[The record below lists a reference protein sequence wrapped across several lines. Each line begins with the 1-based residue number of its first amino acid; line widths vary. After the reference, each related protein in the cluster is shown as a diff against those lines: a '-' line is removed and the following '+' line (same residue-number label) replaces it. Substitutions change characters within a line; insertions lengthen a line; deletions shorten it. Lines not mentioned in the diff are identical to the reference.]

1 MSHIDSTG
9 RAGGVYSPRAEEPP
23 FDPAA
28 ILLALSAQQYSIMQ
42 SVATNQVKGALTLAS
57 RVASLGAAALT
68 LPKIRDRVIANE
80 GADIEGILARTKDFA
95 NRPPDAPVTENDLAE
110 MSSVTRW
117 AAERGYTLESLT
129 YVKQPTS
136 EEIKAAKNAGVDP
149 PEPQTL
155 IDQAA
160 LGTAIEMLE
169 RYASEVRSGEADNRS
184 LRGDIAGTSGMGA
197 LVGHLRSLGFNGP
210 LSSLSDLEQAGVALR
225 ELATATLDRLA
236 DAVKS
241 ARTTADMMSTKAAQ
255 VSDHLTTTRG
265 EQTRTA
271 EQEALA
277 AQLEKQQMDDALR
290 NILLEA
296 QAELASVQASISS
309 QTIDTGVVDRLM
321 GNLSSLER
329 QQVDKDLAAWKAE
342 VTPYTATAP
351 PLTPQKSIVAMRRDY
366 M

>member
-9 RAGGVYSPRAEEPP
+9 RAGGVYAHRTEDPR

-28 ILLALSAQQYSIMQ
+28 ILLALSAQQFSIMQ
-42 SVATNQVKGALTLAS
+42 SVATNQVQGAFTLAS
-57 RVASLGAAALT
+57 RVASLGAAALA
-68 LPKIRDRVIANE
+68 LPKIHDRVIANE
-80 GADIEGILARTKDFA
+80 GADVEGILAKTKDFA
-95 NRPPDAPVTENDLAE
+95 NRPPDAPVTENDLAD

-117 AAERGYTLESLT
+117 AAQRGYTLESLT
-129 YVKQPTS
+129 DVKEPTA
-136 EEIKAAKNAGVDP
+136 EEIKAAKDAGVDP
-149 PEPQTL
+149 PEAQTL
-155 IDQAA
+155 IDQDALNAA
-160 LGTAIEMLE
+160 IGLLE
-169 RYASEVRSGEADNRS
+169 RYAAEVRSGQADNRS
-184 LRGDIAGTSGMGA
+184 LRRDVADSAGMGE

-210 LSSLSDLEQAGVALR
+210 LASLSDLKQASVALR
-225 ELATATLDRLA
+225 ELATATLDRMA

-241 ARTTADMMSTKAAQ
+241 ARTTAAMMSTKSAQ
-255 VSDHLTTTRG
+255 LSDHMTTTRG
-265 EQTRTA
+265 EQARTA

-296 QAELASVQASISS
+296 QAELAGAQAAISS
-309 QTIDTGVVDRLM
+309 QFIETGVVDRLI

-329 QQVDKDLAAWKAE
+329 QQFDKDLAAWKAE

-351 PLTPQKSIVAMRRDY
+351 PQTPQKSIVAMRRDY